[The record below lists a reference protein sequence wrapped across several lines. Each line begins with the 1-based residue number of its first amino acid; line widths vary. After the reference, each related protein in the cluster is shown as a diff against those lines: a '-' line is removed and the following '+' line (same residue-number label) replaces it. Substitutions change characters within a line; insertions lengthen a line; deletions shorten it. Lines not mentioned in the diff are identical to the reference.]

1 MANLVR
7 LAARAQLAL
16 LMRLLDRMGP
26 GNRAWL
32 ARHMMRDRRDPRQ
45 LAFADFAAQAL
56 DAWKNRQY
64 DVHLNGE
71 AALLAALAPF
81 QPGVLLD
88 VGANVGE
95 WSIAACGAL
104 PGARVHA
111 FEISPATATILA
123 ENAAPLGARLVIH
136 SIGLGEREGKITLFA
151 SSESNT
157 ASSTIREAI
166 EVSRLAHGITT
177 IEEVAARVTTGDR
190 FLCEAGIEH
199 VDFLKIDVEGAEFSV
214 LRGFSEAF
222 DRSAIDLVQFEYGLI
237 NLRTRDF
244 LEDYY
249 KFFTERGFVVGKLFP
264 EGVAFKEYA
273 IEDEDFAGPNYIA
286 CRVCRTDLIAAL
298 RFPEM
303 GRGTG
308 GTTRPGGFRQT
319 REEHC

>member
-1 MANLVR
+1 MPNFSR

-45 LAFADFAAQAL
+45 LAFADFAGHAL

-71 AALLAALAPF
+71 VALLAALAPF

-95 WSIAACGAL
+95 WSIAACEKL

-111 FEISPATATILA
+111 FEIAPATAAILA
-123 ENAAPLGARLVIH
+123 ENAAPLGARLAIH
-136 SIGLGEREGKITLFA
+136 PIGLGEREGKITLFA

-166 EVSRLAHGITT
+166 EVSAEAHGITT

-190 FLCEAGIEH
+190 FLREAGIEH

-222 DRSAIDLVQFEYGLI
+222 SRDAIDIVQFEYGLI

-249 KFFTERGFVVGKLFP
+249 KFFAERGFVVGKLFP

-286 CRVCRTDLIAAL
+286 CRACRADLIAAL

-303 GRGTG
+303 GRG
-308 GTTRPGGFRQT
+308 R
-319 REEHC
+319 

>member
-1 MANLVR
+1 
-7 LAARAQLAL
+7 
-16 LMRLLDRMGP
+16 MRLLDRMGP

-45 LAFADFAAQAL
+45 LAFADFADHAL

-111 FEISPATATILA
+111 FEIAPATATILA
-123 ENAAPLGARLVIH
+123 ENAAPLGARLAIH
-136 SIGLGEREGKITLFA
+136 PIGLGEREGKITLFA

-190 FLCEAGIEH
+190 FLREAGIER

-237 NLRTRDF
+237 NLQTRDF

-273 IEDEDFAGPNYIA
+273 IADEDFAGPNYIA
-286 CRVCRTDLIAAL
+286 CRACRADLIAAL

-303 GRGTG
+303 GRG
-308 GTTRPGGFRQT
+308 R
-319 REEHC
+319 